1 MAWAIFKTAGRLV
14 VSARQTRAAATAAVV
29 ILGADYAT
37 VEVDDGNRG
46 HDLPANFAPGFVY
59 VTAGGAL
66 VADPISGASA
76 KREATFGALA
86 QLDFWEDN
94 LNARG
99 KGQPSVLRALG
110 HDLLL
115 GQRKALYLRAT
126 ATTATVAG
134 VRSYAGQISRGSSD
148 ITSVPTFFQK
158 AAGIIKGRWTDGDPV
173 EWATLTG
180 GVATR
185 RLLQAAITAAPNDFR
200 ANVRDFSAID
210 LGTDDWVL
218 TEITA

>member
-1 MAWAIFKTAGRLV
+1 MAYAIYETTDRLV
-14 VSARQTRAAATAAVV
+14 VSARQAQTAANAAVTA
-29 ILGADYAT
+29 LGAGHAT
-37 VEVDDGNRG
+37 IEVDDGNRG
-46 HDLPANFAPGFVY
+46 HELPANFAPGFMY
-59 VTAGGAL
+59 VTTGGVL
-66 VADPISGASA
+66 VADPISGAIA

-99 KGQPSVLRALG
+99 KGQPSVIRALG

-126 ATTATVAG
+126 AATATAAG
-134 VRSYAGQISRGSSD
+134 VQSYAGQISRGSSD
-148 ITSVPTFFQK
+148 IISVPTFFQK
-158 AAGIIKGRWTDGDPV
+158 AAGINKGQWTDGDPV

-180 GVATR
+180 DVATR

-200 ANVRDFSAID
+200 VNARNFSAID

-218 TEITA
+218 TAITT